1 MVCTCIFTDP
11 MKSFTQE
18 GVRKGQ
24 RQGRRNEGE
33 KGRTIER
40 RRTRDG

>member
-1 MVCTCIFTDP
+1 

-24 RQGRRNEGE
+24 RQGRRNEAE
-33 KGRTIER
+33 KGRTIG